1 MAHTYDY
8 PRPSVTVD
16 CVVFGVD
23 QTDQL
28 QVLLIQRRLPPFK
41 EEWALPG
48 GFVRPQEPLEQAA
61 RRELYEETAVTDV
74 FLEQFKAYGQPE
86 RDPRGHTITVA
97 FYALVNLWNY
107 DVKAATDAKQ
117 ARWWSLGQLPD
128 LAFDH
133 GMILQDAIAMLRHT
147 IRHRPIGFELL
158 PPRFTLTQLQRL
170 YEIVLDQ
177 RFDKRNFRK
186 KLLKLD
192 ILIDLQQ
199 KETNVPHRAAQL
211 YRFDQAK
218 YQERQKNGFNFDL

>member
-1 MAHTYDY
+1 M
-8 PRPSVTVD
+8 
-16 CVVFGVD
+16 
-23 QTDQL
+23 
-28 QVLLIQRRLPPFK
+28 
-41 EEWALPG
+41 
-48 GFVRPQEPLEQAA
+48 RPQEPLEQAA

-74 FLEQFKAYGQPE
+74 FLEQLKAYGQPE

-117 ARWWSLGQLPD
+117 ARWWSLEQLPD

-133 GMILQDAIAMLRHT
+133 GMILRDAIATLRHA

-218 YQERQKNGFNFDL
+218 YQERQQNGFNFDL